1 MTILLDTHTFLWFV
15 AGDERLPVAARKA
28 IETPEN
34 RVLLSVASL
43 WEMAIKI
50 SLGRL
55 MLAQPFD
62 IFVRTQLE
70 INNIELLDIKVSHL
84 SELLQLPFHH
94 RDPFDRLLVA
104 QARVEKVMVA
114 SRDTVLDAYGVQRIW
129 D

>member
-1 MTILLDTHTFLWFV
+1 MTILLDTHAFLWFV
-15 AGDERLPVAARKA
+15 AGDERLPVAARRA
-28 IETPEN
+28 IEMPQN
-34 RVLLSVASL
+34 RVLLSIASL

-62 IFVRTQLE
+62 LFIRSQME
-70 INNIELLDIKVSHL
+70 INNIELLDIKVAHL

-104 QARVEKVMVA
+104 QAHVEKVMVA
-114 SRDTVLDAYGVQRIW
+114 SGDAVLDAYGVQRIW

>member
-1 MTILLDTHTFLWFV
+1 MTILLDTHAFLWFV

-28 IETPEN
+28 VETPQN
-34 RVLLSVASL
+34 RVLLSIASL

-55 MLAQPFD
+55 MLVQPFD
-62 IFVRTQLE
+62 LFIRTQLE
-70 INNIELLDIKVSHL
+70 INNIDLLDIKVAHL

-104 QARVEKVMVA
+104 QARVEKLVVA
-114 SRDTVLDAYGVQRIW
+114 SGDVVLDAYGVQRLW
-129 D
+129 S

>member
-1 MTILLDTHTFLWFV
+1 MTILLDTHAFLWFV

-28 IETPEN
+28 VETPQN
-34 RVLLSVASL
+34 RVLLSIASL

-62 IFVRTQLE
+62 LFIRTQLE
-70 INNIELLDIKVSHL
+70 VNNIELLDIKASHL
-84 SELLQLPFHH
+84 SELLQLLSHH
-94 RDPFDRLLVA
+94 SDPFERLLMA
-104 QARVEKVMVA
+104 QARVEGVA
-114 SRDTVLDAYGVQRIW
+114 VVSRDAVLDAYGVQRSW